1 MNSHN
6 LEIGIVHQIMV
17 VDDSPDNLKLLTDLL
32 TTEGYKVRPANSGV
46 LALASVIEEIP
57 DLILLDLI
65 MPDMDGFEVCRQLK
79 ANESSRKIPVIFISG
94 LEGVIDKV
102 KGFKVGGLDYI
113 TKPFHQEE
121 VLARVRTHLNLR
133 ILQAQL
139 EEANNV
145 LEEMNTALEEE
156 INVRQ
161 QVEENLRKLNVELEI
176 IVGNRT
182 RQLQDMNTDLEET
195 NTLLEEE
202 ISVQKEMEESL
213 IKAKEQAEAA
223 NTAKSQFLANMS
235 HEIRTPLN
243 GVMGMLQ
250 ILLMTELTKEQTD
263 YIKVSKTSSD
273 SLLRVINDILDYS
286 KIEAGKLNIEKLK
299 FELTEFLNEIE
310 IMFKPSI
317 LNKGFVLNIVIEENV
332 PRRLI
337 GDSFRLRQV
346 LSNLIG
352 NSIKFTQ
359 QGRIDVK
366 VRKLEECNNEV
377 KLEWVVQDTG
387 VGLSQNNLKNIFNSF
402 TQADSST
409 TRQYGGTGLGLSIC
423 KGLVENMNG
432 EIWAES
438 KEGEGSSFY
447 FTCVLEKFEGE
458 DNTSVTKVFT
468 IEDGA
473 KEDVFKLLI
482 VEDDEVS
489 RIVIE
494 KFAQKKGWQVILA
507 ENGKEAIDAYREQR
521 FNVVLMDVQLPILDG
536 YKATGVIRQLEIQKG
551 THTAI
556 IAMTAHALKGD
567 REKCLES
574 GMDDYLSKPIDAD
587 TFYAIVEKWTNG
599 KTR

>member
-1 MNSHN
+1 
-6 LEIGIVHQIMV
+6 
-17 VDDSPDNLKLLTDLL
+17 
-32 TTEGYKVRPANSGV
+32 
-46 LALASVIEEIP
+46 
-57 DLILLDLI
+57 
-65 MPDMDGFEVCRQLK
+65 
-79 ANESSRKIPVIFISG
+79 
-94 LEGVIDKV
+94 
-102 KGFKVGGLDYI
+102 
-113 TKPFHQEE
+113 
-121 VLARVRTHLNLR
+121 
-133 ILQAQL
+133 
-139 EEANNV
+139 
-145 LEEMNTALEEE
+145 
-156 INVRQ
+156 
-161 QVEENLRKLNVELEI
+161 
-176 IVGNRT
+176 
-182 RQLQDMNTDLEET
+182 MNTDLEET